1 MFARMGIRLGMSL
14 VGIAVG
20 LALAAK
26 LLGHVSIS
34 VTGLVEATIL
44 FWVVHLLVDFIALRI
59 LIRNA
64 SVAVAGLLALLSTVI
79 SLAIVSAIVGGM
91 HIKGVSTYLIAT
103 LIIWITTAAA
113 DIWGRRMIR
122 ARRRLG

>member
-1 MFARMGIRLGMSL
+1 MLARMGIRFGMSL

-26 LLGHVSIS
+26 LLGHVSIT

-44 FWVVHLLVDFIALRI
+44 FWVVHLLVDFIALRM

-79 SLAIVSAIVGGM
+79 SLAIVSAIVSGI
-91 HIKGVSTYLIAT
+91 HIKGASTYLIAT